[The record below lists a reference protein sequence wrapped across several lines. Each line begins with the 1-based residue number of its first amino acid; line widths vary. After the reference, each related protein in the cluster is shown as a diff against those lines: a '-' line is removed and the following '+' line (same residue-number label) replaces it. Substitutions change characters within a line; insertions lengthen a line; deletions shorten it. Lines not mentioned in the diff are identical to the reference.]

1 MATDILIVTNGY
13 KETRSAIEQGAWLAA
28 TLDEKV
34 TLLGVTETLGP
45 AAIDDHHPLEDVFER
60 AVGLFKERGAAYSLE
75 VRNGS
80 ADEVIPQRAKEGA
93 SIVVLGPLGR
103 PQIRRLITGRSIRH
117 FIEEIEQPILY
128 VPRTVLPVRK
138 ILICMGGLGYEVT
151 AENLAMQ
158 IALKSRAE
166 ITLLHIVPPMDLD
179 YPTARARARKLA
191 APRPDRH
198 AGGTKPAAG
207 AGDCAVRRV
216 DRQRDGTAG
225 QCGGG
230 DPGGGKGRGVRPG
243 VHGVVVQR
251 AFAEADVFRQRHL
264 GDLRGDPM
272 PGADGEIQQGIKK
285 SAVAAL
291 FSLLTTPARIFV
303 PTPQSPRGWLF

>member
-13 KETRSAIEQGAWLAA
+13 KETWSAIEQGAWLAA

-179 YPTARARARKLA
+179 YPTARTVRENWQRLDQTDTPVGRSLRQALEIARSDGLTASVT
-191 APRPDRH
+191 
-198 AGGTKPAAG
+198 G
-207 AGDCAVRRV
+207 
-216 DRQRDGTAG
+216 RQGN
-225 QCGGG
+225 
-230 DPGGGKGRGVRPG
+230 
-243 VHGVVVQR
+243 VVEEIL
-251 AFAEADVFRQRHL
+251 AEAKEGGYDLVCMGSSYSVHSLRQ
-264 GDLRGDPM
+264 M
-272 PGADGEIQQGIKK
+272 YSASVTSEIFEVIQCP
-285 SAVAAL
+285 V
-291 FSLLTTPARIFV
+291 LTARY
-303 PTPQSPRGWLF
+303 SRE